1 MMMPQDHATGRS
13 HKMSLRDEGK
23 DMRLAYLDCFSGIS
37 GDMFVAAFLDA
48 GVDFGELKDL
58 LECLSIGG
66 WKVSVEKTKRGSFAA
81 TRFKVSVEEIDKE
94 RRLSEILELIDKS
107 SIPPP
112 VKENSSKVF
121 LELAEAESRVHGIK
135 PEEVHFHEVGAVDS
149 IIDIVGAASCL
160 HLAGVSELYA
170 STLSL
175 GRGGTTAQHG
185 FVPLPAP
192 ATSFL
197 LVGHEVR
204 MIDVEAELVTPTGA
218 AIVSA
223 LAKQDDVP
231 LPFRLERI
239 GYGAGSSEFE
249 SLPNVLRVF
258 IGSCEG
264 LSFERGLVQVLE
276 TTIDDMNPQVYE
288 FLREKLFEMGALDV
302 FLTAVQMKKGRPGIL
317 VTVLCEPGFS
327 TKLGEEILT
336 QTTTLGL
343 RISTQT
349 RMELA
354 REIQEVSTAYGPI
367 RIKFPAAFPE
377 RGHPE
382 YDDCHKAARACG
394 VPLIAVYEAAK
405 AAWSKKSSI

>member
-1 MMMPQDHATGRS
+1 MWGR
-13 HKMSLRDEGK
+13 RDEGK

-48 GVDFGELKDL
+48 GVDLGELKGL
-58 LECLSIGG
+58 LECLPMGG
-66 WKVSVEKTKRGSFAA
+66 WKISVEKTKRGSFAA
-81 TRFKVSVEEIDKE
+81 TRFKVSVEETRKE

-107 SIPPP
+107 SIPPL
-112 VKENSSKVF
+112 VKQNSSKVF
-121 LELAEAESRVHGIK
+121 LKLAEAESRVHGIR

-160 HLAGVSELYA
+160 HLTGVKELYA

-175 GRGGTTAQHG
+175 GKGGTTAQHG
-185 FVPLPAP
+185 FIPLPAP

-204 MIDVEAELVTPTGA
+204 MTGVEAELVTPTGA
-218 AIVSA
+218 AIVSS

-231 LPFRLERI
+231 VPFRLDRI

-249 SLPNVLRVF
+249 GLPNVLRVF
-258 IGSCEG
+258 LGSCEG
-264 LSFERGLVQVLE
+264 LEFERGLVQVIE

-302 FLTAVQMKKGRPGIL
+302 FLTAIQMKKGRPGVL
-317 VTVLCEPGFS
+317 VTVLCEPGLS

-354 REIQEVSTAYGPI
+354 REVQEISTAYGPI
-367 RIKFPAAFPE
+367 RIKVPEAFPE
-377 RGHPE
+377 RGYPE
-382 YDDCHKAARACG
+382 YDDCHKAARAHG
-394 VPLIAVYEAAK
+394 VTLIAVYEAAR